1 VTAAKDPDV
10 WASDLALAQRA
21 VAGDAEALTEV
32 CHQVQ
37 DPVFALAMRFT
48 SDPDA
53 AADATQDV
61 LVQVITSLS
70 TYQGT
75 ARLTSWAWTI
85 AVRHLRRGPRGPVEA
100 SVAGPDEYASWLDTH
115 LTDAGAP
122 SPEDAATFAALCSEV
137 RLACTSGMLLTLSR
151 DARLSY
157 ILGDLFEL
165 SAEEAADILE
175 ITPAAH
181 RQRLARARARVRP
194 IIARRCGLAVADAA
208 CSCARQVVPSLEA
221 GILDR
226 ERLSLTAATDL
237 DPGTLP
243 TVLVEQAAGELDAA
257 EALAAVFRTDPHWR
271 APDRILHELRT
282 RMPTL
287 LAET

>member
-1 VTAAKDPDV
+1 VSATTGADAWGGDLELVQAAV
-10 WASDLALAQRA
+10 G
-21 VAGDAEALTEV
+21 GDAEALSEV
-32 CHQVQ
+32 CRRVQ

-70 TYQGT
+70 TYRGD
-75 ARLTSWAWTI
+75 ARLTTWAWTI
-85 AVRHLRRGPRGPVEA
+85 AVRHLRRGTPGPVEG

-115 LTDAGAP
+115 LAEVGP
-122 SPEDAATFAALCSEV
+122 VSPEDEASFAALCSEV

-165 SAEEAADILE
+165 SADEAAAILG
-175 ITPAAH
+175 ITAAAH
-181 RQRLARARARVRP
+181 RQRLSRARANVRP
-194 IIARRCGLAVADAA
+194 IIAGRCGLAVTDAT
-208 CSCARQVVPSLEA
+208 CSCARQVVPSLDA
-221 GILDR
+221 AILDR
-226 ERLSLTAATDL
+226 DRLPLTAAAEIE
-237 DPGTLP
+237 PGALP
-243 TVLVEQAAGELDAA
+243 TELVEQAAGELDAA
-257 EALAAVFRTDPHWR
+257 EALAAVFRTDPRWR
-271 APDRILHELRT
+271 APGRVLDELRT

-287 LAET
+287 LAEA

>member
-1 VTAAKDPDV
+1 MTATEGPDA
-10 WASDLALAQRA
+10 WADDLDLARSA
-21 VAGDAEALTEV
+21 VAGNAEALTEV
-32 CHQVQ
+32 CRRVQ

-61 LVQVITSLS
+61 LVQAITSLA
-70 TYQGT
+70 TYQGA

-85 AVRHLRRGPRGPVEA
+85 AVRHLRRGPPGPVEA
-100 SVAGPDEYASWLDTH
+100 SVAGPDGYASWLDAH
-115 LTDAGAP
+115 LTDAGSP
-122 SPEDAATFAALCSEV
+122 SLEDEATFAALCSEV

-165 SAEEAADILE
+165 TADEAADILG
-175 ITPAAH
+175 ITPAAQ
-181 RQRLARARARVRP
+181 RQRLSRARGSVRP
-194 IIARRCGLAVADAA
+194 IIAGRCGLAVDDAT
-208 CSCARQVVPSLEA
+208 CSCARQVGPSLEA

-226 ERLSLTAATDL
+226 DRLPLTGATHS
-237 DPGTLP
+237 DPGALP
-243 TVLVEQAAGELDAA
+243 TGLVGQAADELDAA
-257 EALAAVFRTDPHWR
+257 EALAAVFRTDPQWR
-271 APDRILHELRT
+271 APDRILHELRS